1 MPLIDNGLRQGRD
14 EMNVTRERLGRPPL
28 ERFHGGI
35 SETLALVGTYPQL
48 EYPRKWPAGTHVTG
62 PLFFELP
69 ADPVEVPDGSDPLV
83 VVAPSTAQDRECDL
97 VRATL
102 AGLADEPVRV
112 LATVNRRKPTEAI
125 EVPANAV
132 LTDWLP
138 YSQVMP
144 QADLVISHGGH
155 GTIVRALHS
164 GAPVLCCPAGG
175 DMGEN
180 GARVSW
186 SGAGLSLPRRLVS
199 PRGVRLAA
207 RRTLGNPAYRERAR
221 EIAEWSAA
229 NDGAER
235 ASRLVEETART
246 GVPNLQ
252 PDAL

>member
-1 MPLIDNGLRQGRD
+1 
-14 EMNVTRERLGRPPL
+14 MNVTRERLGLPPL

-35 SETLALVGTYPQL
+35 SESLALVGTYPQL
-48 EYPRKWPAGTHVTG
+48 EYPREWPAGTHVTG

-69 ADPVEVPDGSDPLV
+69 AEPVEVPEGPEPLV
-83 VVAPSTAQDRECDL
+83 VVAPSTAQDRECEL

-112 LATVNRRKPTEAI
+112 LATTNRREPTEPI

-155 GTIVRALHS
+155 GTVVRALHS

-186 SGAGLSLPRRLVS
+186 AGAGLSLPRRLVS
-199 PRGVRLAA
+199 ARGVRVAT
-207 RRTLGNPAYRERAR
+207 RRVLGDPGYLNKAR
-221 EIAEWSAA
+221 EIAAWSAA
-229 NDGAER
+229 NDGAVR
-235 ASRLVEETART
+235 ASELVEEAATKASA
-246 GVPNLQ
+246 GL
-252 PDAL
+252 